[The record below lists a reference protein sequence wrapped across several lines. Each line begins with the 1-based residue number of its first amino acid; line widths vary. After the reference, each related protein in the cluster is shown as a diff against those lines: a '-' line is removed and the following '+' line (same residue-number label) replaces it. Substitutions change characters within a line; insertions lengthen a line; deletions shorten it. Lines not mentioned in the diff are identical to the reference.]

1 MTALFVVLLL
11 LVIGAIVAVAMGR
24 LGHLPDD
31 ANDVRPQE
39 SGFDVV
45 PVGYKMSEVDAR
57 IADLTA
63 RLSAYEP
70 ITAAEQ
76 G

>member
-1 MTALFVVLLL
+1 
-11 LVIGAIVAVAMGR
+11 MGR

-31 ANDVRPQE
+31 ANDVRPQD